1 MNAWDCTACGFPI
14 ADGTGIVA
22 APYTEINDPPMFG
35 IGWQARHVACTADLD
50 DYYGVPVEE
59 IRDPA
64 GVLTWTAHL
73 LGKVWIANS
82 NWDDVIR
89 ATLKEG
95 ARCG

>member
-1 MNAWDCTACGFPI
+1 MNVWTCTACNFPI
-14 ADGTGIVA
+14 ADGAGTVA
-22 APYTEINDPPMFG
+22 APCSEIADPPMFG
-35 IGWQARHVACTADLD
+35 ITWQPRHTRCADDLH

-59 IRDPA
+59 LRDPA

-73 LGKVWIANS
+73 LGKVWVANS

-89 ATLKEG
+89 TTLKEG